1 MAVTPGLEPAVLMSP
16 ISIWS
21 PVLND
26 CEAVVFQ
33 QLSGVEVV
41 VVELLIVQVKPVCVT
56 VAPTVLKI
64 ANTKVVP
71 LEMLLLVC
79 T

>member
-1 MAVTPGLEPAVLMSP
+1 MSP

-41 VVELLIVQVKPVCVT
+41 VVVAPVIVQLKPVCVT